1 MNDGIVGKTGE
12 TLKVPL
18 CSTIV
23 TVPIDG
29 DIFGTKL
36 QLKEDE
42 VTVIT
47 AKAAPRVK
55 KDAMVMLPGGSYT
68 TTMEYTNR
76 EVTVKPFLLDVAEV
90 TARAYRSCVWFGKC
104 TKPIH
109 ETRKKSLERLV
120 NKYTFGEGFLGSR
133 PDIPIFYG
141 CTYGE
146 SGKENHPINCVN
158 WEQADAYCSWVG
170 KRLPTEEEWGWA
182 ARGAERG
189 TAYPWGNEAPTYDHL
204 CQDGEGG
211 THELRMQRGFSQT
224 CAVGAYPLGDS
235 PQGIKDLGGNVAE
248 WTSSKDTDSPG
259 SGDRELRVHRGDY
272 WGTVGSTSEYRNG
285 SWKRVGTPIDP
296 YAGGRSELPN
306 RARNSIGF
314 RCAKTP

>member
-1 MNDGIVGKTGE
+1 VKMNDGIVGKTGE

-109 ETRKKSLERLV
+109 ETWKKSLERLV

-182 ARGAERG
+182 APLPGWRGRHARIEDAARVLSNLCGRCLPSGRQPARDKGPWRECRG
-189 TAYPWGNEAPTYDHL
+189 MDIVQRYRQPRQWGP
-204 CQDGEGG
+204 
-211 THELRMQRGFSQT
+211 
-224 CAVGAYPLGDS
+224 
-235 PQGIKDLGGNVAE
+235 
-248 WTSSKDTDSPG
+248 
-259 SGDRELRVHRGDY
+259 
-272 WGTVGSTSEYRNG
+272 
-285 SWKRVGTPIDP
+285 
-296 YAGGRSELPN
+296 
-306 RARNSIGF
+306 
-314 RCAKTP
+314 